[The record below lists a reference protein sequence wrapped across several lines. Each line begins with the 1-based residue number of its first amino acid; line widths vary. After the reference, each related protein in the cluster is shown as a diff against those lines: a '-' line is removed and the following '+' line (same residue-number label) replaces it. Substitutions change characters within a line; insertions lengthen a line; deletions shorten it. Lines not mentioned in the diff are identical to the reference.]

1 MASLRDMLLSQEL
14 AAAAAMSGDAYGRF
28 ERYSMSSAHGFPHY
42 QQAGNAPTGF
52 PDTGFLVSGFG
63 MPPSTFIMAAGTH
76 AAAGYGAEA
85 VPVEIPVVGRQTPAS
100 RNARATPFRGP
111 WTEEEDELLRRLV
124 DEHGEHKWA
133 TISKHLP
140 GRIGK
145 QCRERWTNHVR
156 PGIKKDHIWTE
167 AGDILLIDAHKIH
180 GNRWSTIARCLPG
193 RSENAIKNHW
203 NATKR
208 SLKSKRRQKK
218 KTSQQA
224 APGQFTLL
232 EEYIRDKMMADENVA
247 PPSPSSGLGYDGQVF
262 PNAAA
267 MLAVSNPPGMG
278 QYLHPANAAGSSS
291 QARIMNLSVPLPDL
305 NAAYSGEMLE
315 RYYDPASFP
324 TYSNNNLLHHGPE
337 PAFLQMFSA
346 QGRMLAACT
355 NLKLFPLPQ
364 HLGGGYYGSE
374 TGSSS
379 AGGSSD
385 QDEDVVQMAS
395 REFQL
400 DLTGP
405 HWLQLTRSVHR
416 IDPVP
421 IH

>member
-14 AAAAAMSGDAYGRF
+14 AAAAAMSADAYGRF

-42 QQAGNAPTGF
+42 QQAGNASGGF

-63 MPPSTFIMAAGTH
+63 MPPSTFIMPAGTH

-85 VPVEIPVVGRQTPAS
+85 VPVEIPVVRRQTPAS
-100 RNARATPFRGP
+100 RNARATPSRGP
-111 WTEEEDELLRRLV
+111 WTDEEDELLRRLV

-167 AGDILLIDAHKIH
+167 ADDILLIHAHKIH
-180 GNRWSTIARCLPG
+180 GNRWSTISRCLPG

-208 SLKSKRRQKK
+208 SLKSKRR
-218 KTSQQA
+218 
-224 APGQFTLL
+224 
-232 EEYIRDKMMADENVA
+232 RDKRMADENVA
-247 PPSPSSGLGYDGQVF
+247 PLSPSSGHGYDGQVF

-291 QARIMNLSVPLPDL
+291 QAGMTNLRAPLPDL
-305 NAAYSGEMLE
+305 NADSGEMLE
-315 RYYDPASFP
+315 RYYYPASLP

-337 PAFLQMFSA
+337 PAFPQMVSA

-364 HLGGGYYGSE
+364 YLGGGYYGSE

-385 QDEDVVQMAS
+385 QDEDVVQMAP
-395 REFQL
+395 REFQTSDDETTL
-400 DLTGP
+400 DLTGFN
-405 HWLQLTRSVHR
+405 
-416 IDPVP
+416 
-421 IH
+421 